1 MGNVTSF
8 LLGAITGAG
17 VMYLVDPKA
26 GRQRRDAAATQLR
39 LSAERAQES
48 ADAAAATATEKAQAA
63 VGSAQQTVS
72 GKLDHATDKLTG
84 AVADALPDEQPANA
98 VTLVAKVRSEVLGN
112 WSQYA
117 INVDAA
123 EGIVTLRGEVD
134 PAHRD
139 AIAEAVEGVTGVDEV
154 ENLLHAPGE
163 EPTNVTAS
171 RRASATKR

>member
-48 ADAAAATATEKAQAA
+48 ADA
-63 VGSAQQTVS
+63 AQQTVS

>member
-63 VGSAQQTVS
+63 VGSAQQ
-72 GKLDHATDKLTG
+72 TDKLTG